1 MARKSVLT
9 KEQIVQ
15 CAFELCTTEGLS
27 NVTIRNMAKELNTST
42 APIYTQYANREM
54 ILDDLDVFIKD
65 ELHTCMRAE
74 YTLNPFLNIGVG
86 IVDFTLKNHRL
97 VSEFFFNL
105 KRISFEFGSENIEL
119 IEQMKGD
126 KYLSLLDDERLMLL
140 LDDMRIYV
148 FGLVAMICS
157 DSEIKELLYYQNKL
171 ERVGEKLIIYHLQDA
186 KII

>member
-1 MARKSVLT
+1 
-9 KEQIVQ
+9 
-15 CAFELCTTEGLS
+15 
-27 NVTIRNMAKELNTST
+27 
-42 APIYTQYANREM
+42 
-54 ILDDLDVFIKD
+54 
-65 ELHTCMRAE
+65 
-74 YTLNPFLNIGVG
+74 
-86 IVDFTLKNHRL
+86 
-97 VSEFFFNL
+97 
-105 KRISFEFGSENIEL
+105 
-119 IEQMKGD
+119 MKGD